1 MAQHE
6 KERERLD
13 YPELLRVIGHFIQ
26 QERLSDV
33 SILEFEGGWIVH
45 GLTYT
50 STSFGFI
57 RLNADHVLSHDDV
70 RKLQEQLKGQ
80 RKEQQQQKKRW
91 L

>member
-1 MAQHE
+1 MSQQE

-13 YPELLRVIGHFIQ
+13 YAELLRVIGHFIQ

-33 SILEFEGGWIVH
+33 SILEFDGGWIIH

-50 STSFGFI
+50 STSFGFLRI
-57 RLNADHVLSHDDV
+57 SADHVLSHDDV
-70 RKLQEQLKGQ
+70 RKLQDQLKGQ
-80 RKEQQQQKKRW
+80 RKAPEQQKRRW